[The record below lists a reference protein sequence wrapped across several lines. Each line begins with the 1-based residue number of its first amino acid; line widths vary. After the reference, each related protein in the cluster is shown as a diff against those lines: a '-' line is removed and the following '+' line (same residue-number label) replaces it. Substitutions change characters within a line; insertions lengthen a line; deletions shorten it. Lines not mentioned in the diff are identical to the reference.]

1 MNELV
6 LKNIYKSYG
15 GEVNAV
21 NDFNLSVN
29 EGEFIVIV
37 GPSGCGKSTVLRMIA
52 GLEEVTEGHIIF
64 NDEVINNKEPKDRD
78 VAMVFQ
84 NYALYESMTVY
95 DNIAFPL
102 KMRKVNKKEIEK
114 KVMEICNLL
123 SLNELIK
130 RKPSKLSGGER
141 QRVALGRAMVRKPK
155 LFLLDEPLAN
165 LDAKL
170 RDNMRQEIIRLH
182 KEIGTTF
189 IYVTHDQTEAMTM
202 ADRIVVMKDGIV
214 QQIGTPVE
222 IYENPCNT
230 FVARFIGMPQMNFI
244 SGSLIKGYHNH
255 ISEKTVCGIRA
266 EHIHINNEGKYE
278 MQIINQEFSGS
289 CWIIYGYVNCEQV
302 AVKSDKH
309 ILKNPVRVDFENDK
323 IHFFDFNSGS
333 LCPEHY

>member
-52 GLEEVTEGHIIF
+52 GLEEVTAGNIIF

-78 VAMVFQ
+78 MAMVFQ

-95 DNIAFPL
+95 ENIAFPL
-102 KMRKVNKKEIEK
+102 KMRKVNKKEIEN

-141 QRVALGRAMVRKPK
+141 QRVALGRAMVRNPG

-170 RDNMRQEIIRLH
+170 RDTMRQEIIRIH
-182 KEIGTTF
+182 KKTGTTF

-202 ADRIVVMKDGIV
+202 ADRIVVMKDGII

-222 IYENPCNT
+222 IYENPCNP
-230 FVARFIGMPQMNFI
+230 FVAGFIGTPQMNFI
-244 SGSLIKGYHNH
+244 SGSLMKEIDDSLPDDAV
-255 ISEKTVCGIRA
+255 IGIRP
-266 EHIHINNEGKYE
+266 EHIHISDAGNYE
-278 MQIINQEFSGS
+278 MEIQNQEFNGT
-289 CWIIYGYVNCEQV
+289 CWILYGCVNNTNI
-302 AVKSDKH
+302 AVKADNR
-309 ILKNPVRVDFENDK
+309 INDTYVR
-323 IHFFDFNSGS
+323 FDFDKNKMHVFNENKGAT
-333 LCPEHY
+333 E